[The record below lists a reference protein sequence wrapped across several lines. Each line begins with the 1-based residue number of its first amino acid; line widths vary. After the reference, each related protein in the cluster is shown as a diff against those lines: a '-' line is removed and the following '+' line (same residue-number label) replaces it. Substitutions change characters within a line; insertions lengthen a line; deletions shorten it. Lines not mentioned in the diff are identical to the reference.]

1 MLVNKL
7 LDFELTNYC
16 FVLYCIVVVYL
27 KDRKLWIVKLV
38 VLLRG
43 RGIYLVNYVSVN
55 FSIGMGVVSGFLK
68 MVFLLFFS

>member
-7 LDFELTNYC
+7 LDFELTNYR

-68 MVFLLFFS
+68 MVFLSFFS